1 MIIIGKTNNVCS
13 QVKTEVMEYIEII
26 QKVQSNYEVIE
37 ILFECNINFNLFD
50 MNLPNSPYCTFFQ
63 FYKQKYSNV
72 KFTPKYKKPKSE

>member
-1 MIIIGKTNNVCS
+1 MIITGETNNVCS

-50 MNLPNSPYCTFFQ
+50 MKLPSPHF
-63 FYKQKYSNV
+63 
-72 KFTPKYKKPKSE
+72 